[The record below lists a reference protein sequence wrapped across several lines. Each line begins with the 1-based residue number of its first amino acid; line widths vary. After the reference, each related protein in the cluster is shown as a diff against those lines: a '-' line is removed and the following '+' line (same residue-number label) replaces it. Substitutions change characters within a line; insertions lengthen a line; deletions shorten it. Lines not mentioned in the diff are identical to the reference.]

1 MKWFYLIAGLVT
13 ACVGV
18 NNSIAQTFP
27 ARTVRFVV
35 PFAPGGNTD
44 MMARTLGQKMT
55 ENMRQNVI
63 IENRGGAATL
73 VGAEI
78 VASATA
84 DGYTILLATST
95 TLAINPHLYRKLPYD
110 PMKDFAPIMLI
121 GRTPL
126 VLVLHPS
133 VPVKTIKDLIAFARA
148 RPGQLTYGTGG
159 TGSQSFISMAMLRN
173 LTGIDMIEVP
183 YKGSGPADIDLL
195 SGQIAMM
202 FQNTAGEHIRSG
214 RLRAIGQS
222 GEKRMVTL
230 PDVPTIQEAGVNGC
244 VFYSWQGI
252 VAPAATP
259 APVIKKLNEE
269 FNKAL
274 GDPGVRTRMT
284 RDGAE
289 LFGGTPEK
297 FADYIKSETLRFGKL
312 IRDVGV
318 RPN

>member
-1 MKWFYLIAGLVT
+1 MNFWFI
-13 ACVGV
+13 VGFFV
-18 NNSIAQTFP
+18 VVGMGVGESVAQAFP

-44 MMARTLGQKMT
+44 MMARTLGQKMS
-55 ENMRQNVI
+55 ENVGQSVI
-63 IENRGGAATL
+63 IDNRGGAATL
-73 VGAEI
+73 VGAQ
-78 VASATA
+78 VVVSSAA

-110 PMKDFAPIMLI
+110 PVKDFVPIMLI

-133 VPVKTIKDLIAFARA
+133 VPAKSIKELIALARTK
-148 RPGQLTYGTGG
+148 PGQLTYGTGG

-173 LTGIDMIEVP
+173 LTGIDLIEVP

-202 FQNTAGEHIRSG
+202 FQNTATEYIKAG
-214 RLRAIGQS
+214 RLRAIAQS
-222 GEKRMVTL
+222 GEKRMATL
-230 PDVPTIQEAGVNGC
+230 PDVPTIQEAGVKGC

-252 VAPAATP
+252 VAPAGTP
-259 APVIKKLNEE
+259 DNVVRRLNEE

-274 GDPGVRTRMT
+274 ADPGVRVRMT

-289 LFGGTPEK
+289 LFGGTAEE
-297 FADYIKSETLRFGKL
+297 FAAYIKAEMLRFGKL

-318 RPN
+318 SPN